1 MSAETDP
8 FLALDVSSDDYAT
21 TAARD
26 QQAGADAT
34 VAAVEAEDDSDAERE
49 KAGAARAARTRY
61 TEDDFLAQKA
71 SYTAR
76 IDEGS
81 IWRQLLTFEPPFCPS
96 EAFVSAV
103 DAGSLDMSPSSFS
116 TNATSGAGKTKLDKK
131 HHQTIQA
138 AVSELYFLEK
148 YPAVK
153 EIITW
158 AKDNFEKDK
167 KWDVQ
172 VAKWENK
179 VEARMQVLDD
189 ERDTASMIVFKL
201 LPEQARY
208 GLVQTP
214 DHSLC
219 LKLAFMALGLHGL
232 WHGVQTPTQT
242 CCKIEMPSTD
252 TTRSYAYA
260 LGSELVV
267 DMFAALSLRQRC
279 CTTP

>member
-21 TAARD
+21 TAAHD

-81 IWRQLLTFEPPFCPS
+81 IWKQLLAFEPPFRPS
-96 EAFVSAV
+96 EAFLADVN
-103 DAGSLDMSPSSFS
+103 AGSVDISTSASSS
-116 TNATSGAGKTKLDKK
+116 NATSAAGKTQLDKK

-172 VAKWENK
+172 VAKWESK
-179 VEARMQVLDD
+179 VDARMQATWFEGEQDSG
-189 ERDTASMIVFKL
+189 SMIVSKL
-201 LPEQARY
+201 LPDQARY

-214 DHSLC
+214 GHSL
-219 LKLAFMALGLHGL
+219 
-232 WHGVQTPTQT
+232 
-242 CCKIEMPSTD
+242 
-252 TTRSYAYA
+252 
-260 LGSELVV
+260 LVYI
-267 DMFAALSLRQRC
+267 DS
-279 CTTP
+279 

>member
-1 MSAETDP
+1 MSVETDP

-81 IWRQLLTFEPPFCPS
+81 IWKQLLAFEPPFCPS

-103 DAGSLDMSPSSFS
+103 NAGSLDTTPSGSS

-131 HHQTIQA
+131 HHKTIQA

-179 VEARMQVLDD
+179 VEARMQAV
-189 ERDTASMIVFKL
+189 
-201 LPEQARY
+201 
-208 GLVQTP
+208 
-214 DHSLC
+214 
-219 LKLAFMALGLHGL
+219 
-232 WHGVQTPTQT
+232 
-242 CCKIEMPSTD
+242 
-252 TTRSYAYA
+252 
-260 LGSELVV
+260 
-267 DMFAALSLRQRC
+267 
-279 CTTP
+279 